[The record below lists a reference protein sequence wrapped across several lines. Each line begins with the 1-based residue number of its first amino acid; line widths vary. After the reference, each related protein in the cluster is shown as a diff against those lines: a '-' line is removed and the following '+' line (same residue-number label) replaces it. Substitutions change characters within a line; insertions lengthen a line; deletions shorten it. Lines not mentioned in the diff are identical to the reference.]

1 MSKLGKTAIAAV
13 AFAMVGSTL
22 FGGAALA
29 SGTHDHHATQDR
41 HATPDTT
48 VTNTG
53 GAGGAGGDAENNCL
67 NIAAQIPI
75 LNLFGSAP
83 RNSAAC
89 TATGGAGGSGGAG
102 AATY

>member
-1 MSKLGKTAIAAV
+1 MTKLGKTAIAAV

-29 SGTHDHHATQDR
+29 SGRHDHHAQ
-41 HATPDTT
+41 DTT

-67 NIAAQIPI
+67 NIAAQIPV
-75 LNLFGSAP
+75 LNLFGSDP
-83 RNSAAC
+83 SNSAAC
-89 TATGGAGGSGGAG
+89 TATGGAGGAGGAG
-102 AATY
+102 STSY